1 MEERKIGR
9 IIILVAFAVI
19 ICGSRG
25 IWFFAEKYVDA
36 TNYENRNM
44 ATRPELTLDTYE
56 NFSKEYTSYFND
68 NLQFRNNLITMN
80 SAIDYFGFGR
90 ASNGSVIVGKDN
102 WLFYNNVSD
111 GDPVSCYQGTN
122 LYTEEE
128 LKAVAA
134 NCMKQRD
141 FVESQGKEFVIFLA
155 PNKERIYP
163 EYMPEHYG
171 APAENYGVLQL
182 YNYLK
187 EHTDLRVVYPYE
199 ELMQAKGQLKEN
211 IYYHTDTHWNNL
223 GGYVG
228 AKALLKELGIE
239 MPAITDEGLI
249 IKDGGEYP
257 GDLANMLNLSKQLQ
271 SGDRNYRF
279 SGYDK
284 HDFKCTD
291 DDMLNM
297 WSYTAK
303 NADPRCIYVIR
314 DSFTSQMAP
323 YIGSQFDHT
332 YLRHNTSYDYEDL
345 KKCDPDIVV
354 YECVERQAAR
364 LGTFSIEHDKPDKSG
379 K

>member
-25 IWFFAEKYVDA
+25 IWFFTEKYVDA

-134 NCMKQRD
+134 NCIKQRD
-141 FVESQGKEFVIFLA
+141 FVESQGKEFMIFLA

-187 EHTDLRVVYPYE
+187 ENTDLRVVYPYE

-211 IYYHTDTHWNNL
+211 IYYHTDTHWNFL

-228 AKALLKELGIE
+228 AKALMKELGIE
-239 MPAITDEGLI
+239 MPDITDEGLI
-249 IKDGGEYP
+249 IKDGGAYP

-271 SGDRNYRF
+271 SDDRSYRF

-297 WSYTAK
+297 WSFTAK
-303 NADPRCIYVIR
+303 NADPRSIYVIR

-332 YLRHNTSYDYEDL
+332 YLRHYSSYDYEDL

>member
-25 IWFFAEKYVDA
+25 IWFFSEKYVDA
-36 TNYENRNM
+36 TNYENRRM

-90 ASNGSVIVGKDN
+90 ASNGSVIVGKDR
-102 WLFYNNVSD
+102 WLFYDNAAD

-141 FVESQGKEFVIFLA
+141 FVESRGKEFMIFLA
-155 PNKERIYP
+155 PNKERIYA
-163 EYMPEHYG
+163 EYMPERYG
-171 APAENYGVLQL
+171 RPAENYGILQL
-182 YNYLK
+182 YTYLK

-199 ELMQAKGQLKEN
+199 ELMQAKEKLKQN
-211 IYYHTDTHWNNL
+211 IYYHTDTHWNFL

-228 AKALLKELGIE
+228 AKALMKELGVEI
-239 MPAITDEGLI
+239 PGITDKGMTIRDEGRFS
-249 IKDGGEYP
+249 
-257 GDLANMLNLSKQLQ
+257 GDLANMLNLNKQLQ
-271 SGDRNYRF
+271 SADRSYMVA
-279 SGYDK
+279 GYDT
-284 HDFKCTD
+284 HDSTCTD
-291 DDMLNM
+291 DDMLKM
-297 WSYTAK
+297 WSFTAK
-303 NADPRCIYVIR
+303 NADPRSIYVIR
-314 DSFTSQMAP
+314 DSFTSQMAA

-332 YLRHNTSYDYEDL
+332 YLRHYESYDYEDL